1 MAAGAFVSADS
12 DFEDNRVSGRVER
25 VELAVVY
32 GNEND
37 MLVTAAPHGATRE
50 LVVSMH
56 WQRETSRSV
65 YERRIS

>member
-25 VELAVVY
+25 VELAVVH

-37 MLVTAAPHGATRE
+37 MLVTAAAP
-50 LVVSMH
+50 M
-56 WQRETSRSV
+56 
-65 YERRIS
+65 ERPESLSFHALAKGNESFCI